1 MVDFVFFFVIFQIL
15 TSVLMKFCT
24 TARTSFI
31 SASTLAAR
39 TSVNVIKACTLLM
52 ENAEV
57 MKITKLELDF
67 VGKDVVAL

>member
-1 MVDFVFFFVIFQIL
+1 
-15 TSVLMKFCT
+15 MKFCT